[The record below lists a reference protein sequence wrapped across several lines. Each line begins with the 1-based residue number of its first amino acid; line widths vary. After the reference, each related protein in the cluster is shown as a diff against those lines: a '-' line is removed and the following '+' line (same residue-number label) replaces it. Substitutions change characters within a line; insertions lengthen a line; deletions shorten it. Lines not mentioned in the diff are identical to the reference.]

1 MRERGE
7 LPMEHQN
14 LNQEQKLRVALCG
27 PLPKTERTL
36 LRRGDVE
43 IIRDDDN
50 FNLLMGMFN
59 GKTGCDLMIVEAP
72 YGHGLHSMTCQVGEH
87 KTCPLWLVNDP
98 PDEAIWYK
106 INLQLDEVPAKRK
119 AALEQAIAVGP
130 PRHEILILADT
141 PERRGELTGWMK
153 KIYSV
158 WNVTLPPL
166 IVPEDVKAYLR
177 ELRGPCAPPEAVVIA
192 MAGVDSLKAAEH
204 IRRVWPKVGMVWS
217 CNLDFSLQAYHL
229 NVDCFFLL
237 GEANTGTLGIGLNRI
252 YQYNKR
258 GSEQ

>member
-1 MRERGE
+1 MKS
-7 LPMEHQN
+7 QD
-14 LNQEQKLRVALCG
+14 LNQEQKLQVILCG

-130 PRHEILILADT
+130 PRHEILILTDT

-158 WNVTLPPL
+158 WNVALPPL
-166 IVPEDVKAYLR
+166 NAPEDVKAYLR
-177 ELRGPCAPPEAVVIA
+177 GLHYRAPQEGPPELVVIA
-192 MAGVDSLKAAEH
+192 LPGVDGLNAAEH
-204 IRRVWPKVGMVWS
+204 IRRVYPKTSLVW
-217 CNLDFSLQAYHL
+217 CCDLDFALQAYDL
-229 NVDCFFLL
+229 QADFFFPLEEISREKL
-237 GEANTGTLGIGLNRI
+237 EEGLTRWGERT
-252 YQYNKR
+252 KHFMDR
-258 GSEQ
+258 GSKQ